1 MVRGQKVTETPLR
14 VNQTQSTM
22 GLKADD
28 LAKYAVYFCSA
39 FMFLPA
45 GRDVVAPGASVL
57 PDDDKLLA
65 AMNPGPTAL
74 WAFMWN
80 LWGINWCV
88 ISVLKILVVSST
100 ASKLKGKLLKLG
112 LAHDVLVTGKLLLDF
127 GKATA
132 VGADMSGF
140 LTLFGLETLALAKL
154 ALF

>member
-1 MVRGQKVTETPLR
+1 
-14 VNQTQSTM
+14 M

-45 GRDVVAPGASVL
+45 GRDVVAPGAVVL

>member
-1 MVRGQKVTETPLR
+1 
-14 VNQTQSTM
+14 M

-74 WAFMWN
+74 
-80 LWGINWCV
+80 
-88 ISVLKILVVSST
+88 
-100 ASKLKGKLLKLG
+100 
-112 LAHDVLVTGKLLLDF
+112 
-127 GKATA
+127 
-132 VGADMSGF
+132 
-140 LTLFGLETLALAKL
+140 
-154 ALF
+154 

>member
-1 MVRGQKVTETPLR
+1 
-14 VNQTQSTM
+14 
-22 GLKADD
+22 
-28 LAKYAVYFCSA
+28 
-39 FMFLPA
+39 MFLPA
-45 GRDVVAPGASVL
+45 GRDIVSPGATVM
-57 PDDDKLLA
+57 PGDDKIFA
-65 AMNPGPTAL
+65 AMHGDSTQAL
-74 WAFMWN
+74 WGFMWN

-127 GKATA
+127 GTATA

>member
-1 MVRGQKVTETPLR
+1 
-14 VNQTQSTM
+14 M
-22 GLKADD
+22 GHNADD
-28 LAKYAVYFCSA
+28 PAKSAVYSVSV
-39 FMFLPA
+39 FLFLRA
-45 GRDVVAPGASVL
+45 GRYVVSPGATVM
-57 PDDDKLLA
+57 PGDDKIFA
-65 AMNPGPTAL
+65 AMNGDSTQAL
-74 WAFMWN
+74 WGFMWN

>member
-1 MVRGQKVTETPLR
+1 
-14 VNQTQSTM
+14 M

-74 WAFMWN
+74 WGFMWN

>member
-1 MVRGQKVTETPLR
+1 
-14 VNQTQSTM
+14 M

-88 ISVLKILVVSST
+88 LSVLNILVVSST
-100 ASKLKGKLLKLG
+100 ASKLKAKLLKLG